1 MIDTTDTTMRTALQ
15 RYLSTVS
22 ILKKGRSQE
31 KYRIE
36 FLCRTFLADKAVR
49 DVTSVD
55 MATYRDQRL
64 TDVNPRTGRPL
75 SAASVRLELSLL
87 SNFFDLCQ
95 KEWGFCDD
103 NPVKKIRKPRVSP
116 GRERRISPREERQI
130 LRYCHAHPNRSL
142 TSIFV
147 LALETAMRQGELLK
161 LEWQNINLRT
171 GIAHLADTKNGT
183 KRDVP
188 LSHKAREALLRMGV
202 QTEGR
207 VFSYT
212 SEGFKSTWRLMMKR
226 IGIED
231 LHFHDTRHEAASR
244 LFELGTLDVME
255 IAAITGHKS
264 LSMLKRYTHLS
275 ASKLVKK
282 LEGNRNKGKLA
293 VLNNIVPYPAVV
305 EEINENSIRQHRVRF
320 LDFDNL
326 CSSGDSEEDA
336 ITAARDVLLRT
347 LVTAMRR
354 NDSVP
359 APDQYLEHIDPKRII
374 MVDPLPL
381 AA

>member
-1 MIDTTDTTMRTALQ
+1 
-15 RYLSTVS
+15 
-22 ILKKGRSQE
+22 
-31 KYRIE
+31 
-36 FLCRTFLADKAVR
+36 
-49 DVTSVD
+49 
-55 MATYRDQRL
+55 
-64 TDVNPRTGRPL
+64 
-75 SAASVRLELSLL
+75 
-87 SNFFDLCQ
+87 
-95 KEWGFCDD
+95 
-103 NPVKKIRKPRVSP
+103 
-116 GRERRISPREERQI
+116 
-130 LRYCHAHPNRSL
+130 
-142 TSIFV
+142 
-147 LALETAMRQGELLK
+147 MRQGELLK